1 MLQLMWCLKM
11 VYDLQQHSEQWQQLI
26 EVSSLVAHI
35 MLSNTRKA
43 QYYVKLF
50 TKINEI
56 NITKPKASV
65 TKAY

>member
-26 EVSSLVAHI
+26 EVSSI